1 LPASAGEESPG
12 VVNPIGDPRTAR
24 RDASLGAN
32 DPSDNFP
39 PIAGPA
45 VRIGT
50 LTVDQSGTGRLQQT
64 VEGVQV
70 QGIVGQALVIYSTNA
85 SSNRTLPPNLD
96 ATTDPG
102 VPTANHGTQQGA
114 ATSEADVSRVPGTT
128 NQRSRSA
135 VVPSNGFGGQTPV
148 VGGLIRLMSDPGAVP
163 RSTTGGAPAPG
174 ATTDPQAQGVET
186 PSVPAPSRVQ
196 P

>member
-1 LPASAGEESPG
+1 L
-12 VVNPIGDPRTAR
+12 
-24 RDASLGAN
+24 LGAN